1 MFVAQQLG
9 EPNRDLVLCRCFS
22 LLGSPLNSNRGPSI
36 LCFLQHFSPYVSVY
50 IADLWA
56 HKLPQL
62 INYLQGMVK
71 NETNYFNFYLKKK
84 KIVFKSISTVS
95 EWSETE
101 WDSLLLEMINNTVTT
116 ISCHEVQWP
125 ISMSRHLSTL
135 LMSCVHDDEANVIL
149 SSLAITTAV
158 IEDKQIVSEHLDTI
172 LSRFKI
178 SPNNTKVHF
187 MH

>member
-84 KIVFKSISTVS
+84 K
-95 EWSETE
+95 
-101 WDSLLLEMINNTVTT
+101 
-116 ISCHEVQWP
+116 SCLNRYPQFQNGVKLNGIHCFW
-125 ISMSRHLSTL
+125 
-135 LMSCVHDDEANVIL
+135 
-149 SSLAITTAV
+149 
-158 IEDKQIVSEHLDTI
+158 K
-172 LSRFKI
+172 
-178 SPNNTKVHF
+178 
-187 MH
+187 